1 MKRSVRFLVL
11 LTAIVLTMTGCSVR
25 KEQISPTSF
34 TKKKGRVTAFV
45 NVNLIPMTEEKII
58 ENQTVIVKGKR
69 ILEIGSS
76 TEVVIPEK
84 AHIIDGTGCYL
95 MPGLVDMHAHIREK
109 WTRPL
114 KLFLANGVTAIRN
127 MDATEGLLGRAF
139 ILDWRNEI
147 EAGKRIGPIISGYEV
162 QP

>member
-58 ENQTVIVKGKR
+58 ENPKQRKKGYRKQG
-69 ILEIGSS
+69 LTKEI
-76 TEVVIPEK
+76 THAE
-84 AHIIDGTGCYL
+84 YL
-95 MPGLVDMHAHIREK
+95 
-109 WTRPL
+109 
-114 KLFLANGVTAIRN
+114 
-127 MDATEGLLGRAF
+127 
-139 ILDWRNEI
+139 
-147 EAGKRIGPIISGYEV
+147 Y
-162 QP
+162 